1 MYPLVAFEVDFV
13 YFAIVSFLRTFHPG
27 VATMLAA
34 HKAELTGT
42 AIEFGNKTTHVQRRD
57 TWRERLVEAGV
68 VDAAL
73 DGLIDLL
80 GQLFLPITS
89 ALGRMAYG
97 SGCHPEDRTIVV

>member
-42 AIEFGNKTTHVQRRD
+42 AIEFGNKPTHEQRRD

-68 VDAAL
+68 VDADL
-73 DGLIDLL
+73 DGLLDLL
-80 GQLFLPITS
+80 GQLFLPIKS
-89 ALGRMAYG
+89 AL
-97 SGCHPEDRTIVV
+97 DRKSTRLNSSH